1 MPFIVITLVLAV
13 ILGLWAPRRWA
24 LAVTGAA
31 AIITVFGHIWAV
43 ADGKGNDPWWEIL
56 IGVAGSLLAL
66 AICDRLSAARLRR
79 AGQVRTR

>member
-13 ILGLWAPRRWA
+13 ILGLWAPRVWA

-31 AIITVFGHIWAV
+31 ALITMFGHVWAV

-56 IGVAGSLLAL
+56 IGAAGSLLAL
-66 AICDRLSAARLRR
+66 AICERLSAARLRR
-79 AGQVRTR
+79 ANRVSTR